1 MKAKFRR
8 AGMLAAALIIVAV
21 LMTACGG
28 PKADISVFMM
38 FPQNSPFNKQDEL
51 KNALQAKLGEAPTVT
66 FSVSPIF
73 EPQKMIV
80 ELAAG
85 DHGIFVLPKDQF
97 DAFKQEDGMI
107 DLGDTLKKEDFP
119 EGVHN
124 GTLVGIPLKDTKLL
138 KDAGY
143 KGEEVVAFITVR
155 VKDKEVKAKQV
166 LKAMAEK

>member
-8 AGMLAAALIIVAV
+8 AGLLAAALMIVAA

-51 KNALQAKLGEAPTVT
+51 KNALQAKLGETPTVT

-107 DLGDTLKKEDFP
+107 DLGDTL
-119 EGVHN
+119 
-124 GTLVGIPLKDTKLL
+124 
-138 KDAGY
+138 
-143 KGEEVVAFITVR
+143 
-155 VKDKEVKAKQV
+155 
-166 LKAMAEK
+166 

>member
-1 MKAKFRR
+1 
-8 AGMLAAALIIVAV
+8 
-21 LMTACGG
+21 
-28 PKADISVFMM
+28 
-38 FPQNSPFNKQDEL
+38 
-51 KNALQAKLGEAPTVT
+51 
-66 FSVSPIF
+66 
-73 EPQKMIV
+73 
-80 ELAAG
+80 
-85 DHGIFVLPKDQF
+85 
-97 DAFKQEDGMI
+97 MI